1 MLGENILCKIA
12 TLFLLLPFLTTDN
25 VNAKLKLLSN
35 YRNCYAFG
43 LLGPKRNKFSEIL
56 EQEMFKRNVWKKQC
70 LETFRRFW
78 IYLKIST
85 RITSYKSLQ
94 MSKQ

>member
-35 YRNCYAFG
+35 YRNCYPFG
-43 LLGPKRNKFSEIL
+43 LLGAKRNKF
-56 EQEMFKRNVWKKQC
+56 
-70 LETFRRFW
+70 
-78 IYLKIST
+78 
-85 RITSYKSLQ
+85 
-94 MSKQ
+94 